1 MAETIESF
9 VAKLQAEGV
18 QAGEEAA
25 RRIRG
30 DAEREAEA
38 IAERARQQAAT
49 VVADAERQAAEILTR
64 GRTQLDLAARDTLLR
79 LRDSL
84 NRALAAVVAR
94 GSEARLKDTG
104 FLKDLLRELV
114 VLYAQRDAA
123 GGTEIEVN
131 VAPEVRSALADWA
144 MGGLRSEP
152 GAAEGV
158 SLELTSSLEQ
168 AGFEYT
174 VDGATVEVTLASVAA
189 MMSELVGPE
198 LRTTIDRALAEKAG

>member
-1 MAETIESF
+1 
-9 VAKLQAEGV
+9 V
-18 QAGEEAA
+18 QAGEDAA

-30 DAEREAEA
+30 DAGNARPGGD
-38 IAERARQQAAT
+38 RGQARQQAAT
-49 VVADAERQAAEILTR
+49 VVADADQQATEILNAR
-64 GRTQLDLAARDTLLR
+64 KAQLDLARTLVR
-79 LRDSL
+79 LRDSSIA
-84 NRALAAVVAR
+84 RSPRSSPAAA
-94 GSEARLKDTG
+94 GPFKDTG

-114 VLYAQRDAA
+114 VLYARRDAA

-131 VAPEVRSALADWA
+131 VGPEVRSALADWA

-152 GAAEGV
+152 GAAKGV

-174 VDGATVEVTLASVAA
+174 VEGATVEVTLASVAA
-189 MMSELVGPE
+189 MLSELVGPE

>member
-1 MAETIESF
+1 MTESIESF

-30 DAEREAEA
+30 EAERDAEV
-38 IAERARQQAAT
+38 IVERARQQAAA
-49 VVADAERQAAEILTR
+49 VVADAERQAAEIVAR
-64 GRTQLDLAARDTLLR
+64 GRTQLDLAARDTVLR
-79 LRDSL
+79 LRDAL

-94 GSEARLKDTG
+94 GSEARLKDAG

-114 VLYAQRDAA
+114 VLYAQRDVA
-123 GGTEIEVN
+123 GGADIKVN
-131 VAPEVRSALADWA
+131 VAPEVRGELADWA
-144 MGGLRSEP
+144 MGVLRSEP
-152 GAAEGV
+152 GAATGV

-174 VDGATVEVTLASVAA
+174 VEGATVEVTLASVAA
-189 MMSELVGPE
+189 MLSELVGPE
-198 LRTTIDRALAEKAG
+198 LRSTIDRALAEQAK